1 MGEKEKEVISMTN
14 MTFISE
20 AEVIMRAINN
30 ATKNIT
36 ITDNEVKA
44 TEKYQQETA
53 KVAKNNAIWKTQLA
67 AIKAANAG
75 IEDAVAIEVCKQM
88 TNLPGEETD
97 ADIVKRLKNEMLEE
111 KTNEASAKAIEK
123 VQESA
128 YVAKALYD
136 SMFPAQQTQVVS
148 APAPAPSAPAESR
161 MTMAERKTIIRDM
174 VGSGS
179 GTSQFRRHCSTTA
192 QANEARAL
200 IERWRSLGYITGG
213 QKAELRAE
221 VNAAA
226 WLGHCGVTATR

>member
-1 MGEKEKEVISMTN
+1 

-36 ITDNEVKA
+36 ITDAEVKA

-67 AIKAANAG
+67 AIKAANSG

-97 ADIVKRLKNEMLEE
+97 ADVVKRLKNEMLEE

-136 SMFPAQQTQVVS
+136 SMFPSAPAVVS
-148 APAPAPSAPAESR
+148 TPAPAPAPSAPAESR
-161 MTMAERKTIIRDM
+161 MTMAERKAMIRDM
-174 VGSGS
+174 VGT
-179 GTSQFRRHCSTTA
+179 GTGTNQFRRHCSTTA